1 MHVAL
6 RRPRSAQAT
15 NERITFVL
23 ALDPRNKWG
32 YDILLFRPPAA
43 MGQKAKAVTVFENH
57 WHELEHN
64 IQTRKPYLGIEC
76 PDIHKFDR
84 ESLPSDNER
93 VPRSSDK
100 EPTVPR
106 PQSEDSTDDDDK
118 PTQRYTPAVE

>member
-1 MHVAL
+1 
-6 RRPRSAQAT
+6 
-15 NERITFVL
+15 
-23 ALDPRNKWG
+23 
-32 YDILLFRPPAA
+32 